1 MLEHKYSLY
10 ASTVSIIGFI
20 LQLTNV
26 NIYIKNVILLISIV
40 SLIALVAITLYS
52 NGMKKRKQLMEFGNK
67 IILSAKEKVV
77 LFGGDLSWTADYI
90 DTIRTVCAENKK
102 VEIIFPETKYENC
115 DKDELLNRII
125 LLQKA
130 GAMVYSYNN
139 DFGLR
144 CILLDPD
151 SFNTNIHMEIMLT
164 ERMYRHRSNTLKN
177 KYIMKHLKYSNA
189 SQRDICKSYIANYYY
204 IKKVC
209 KNFN

>member
-10 ASTVSIIGFI
+10 ASTISIIGFI

-26 NIYIKNVILLISIV
+26 NIYIKNIILLISIV
-40 SLIALVAITLYS
+40 SLFALVVITLYT
-52 NGMKKRKQLMEFGNK
+52 NGMKKRKRLMEYGNK
-67 IILSAKEKVV
+67 IILSTKEKVV
-77 LFGGDLSWTADYI
+77 LFGGDLSWTSDYI
-90 DTIRTVCAENKK
+90 KSIQTICSENKK
-102 VEIIFPETKYENC
+102 VEIIFPKSKYENC

-125 LLQKA
+125 DLQKA
-130 GAMVYSYNN
+130 GAIVYSYNN

-151 SFNTNIHMEIMLT
+151 SFNTNEHMEIMLT
-164 ERMYRHRSNTLKN
+164 ERTYRHKTNTFKN
-177 KYIMKHLKYSNA
+177 KYMMKHLKYLNT

-209 KNFN
+209 EKF